1 MPRRFGVPE
10 SRARMPNPRLYGD
23 VDYDADPDEDLS
35 SRSDARRANRE
46 VEETLSRLA
55 KQLVELRVNL
65 LEKLEL
71 PEALFDVIRDAQAL
85 RDARAKNRQLR
96 LVRSALRDSDWSLI
110 SARTEALLKHGA
122 IPASL
127 TAESPALAARAPEW
141 AARLIGGGNEAIE
154 ALVAEYPEADRS
166 HLRNLVREVLKANAE
181 RRARAEARLTQAV
194 RLLLR

>member
-1 MPRRFGVPE
+1 
-10 SRARMPNPRLYGD
+10 MPNPRLYGD